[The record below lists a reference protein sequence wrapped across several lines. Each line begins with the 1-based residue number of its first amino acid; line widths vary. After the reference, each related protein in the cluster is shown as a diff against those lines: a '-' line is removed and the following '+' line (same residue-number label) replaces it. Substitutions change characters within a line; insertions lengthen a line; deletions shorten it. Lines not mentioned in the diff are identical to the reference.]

1 MKQKSISLYD
11 WCITNNREDLLK
23 EWDYVYN
30 IDKNPS
36 SITFGSNV
44 QMSITF
50 FTGTVSSFFRSMV
63 RSFFK
68 HTVSRIFKGKV
79 SSSFTS

>member
-30 IDKNPS
+30 VDKNPS
-36 SITFGSNV
+36 SITFGSNACV
-44 QMSITF
+44 AWICHANVNHF
-50 FTGTVSSFFRSMV
+50 FHRYGKQFFQEYGKE
-63 RSFFK
+63 FFQ
-68 HTVSRIFKGKV
+68 TYGKQN
-79 SSSFTS
+79 FQG